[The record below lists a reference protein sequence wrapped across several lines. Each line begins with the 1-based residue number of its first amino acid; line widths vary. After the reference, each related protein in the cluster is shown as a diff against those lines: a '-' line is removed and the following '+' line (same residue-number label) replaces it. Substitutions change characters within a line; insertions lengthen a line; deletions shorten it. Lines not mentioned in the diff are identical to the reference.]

1 MAQGSGMSQDGTSC
15 ESVMSGSGRDPRQRS
30 GTGGDG
36 WRRTQEP
43 LGFAVRV
50 AADTTTSASAMNSGP
65 TVAADVLR
73 RCPALGDDPPTRCLN
88 EAGQTGTET
97 LPLWTLRYER
107 RRSARAGTSRRNFR
121 IVVALRRGALSRE
134 TRMRGVTIIC
144 WSAPS
149 SPRSGPLARTFDAA
163 RPHVRRRGSR
173 SDAPSPASSGPGS
186 AGG

>member
-1 MAQGSGMSQDGTSC
+1 MAQRSRMRQDGTSRQPLI
-15 ESVMSGSGRDPRQRS
+15 SGSERAPRQGS
-30 GTGGDG
+30 GTGWDG
-36 WRRTQEP
+36 WRRTQKP
-43 LGFAVRV
+43 LGFTARV
-50 AADTTTSASAMNSGP
+50 GADTTTSASAMNSGP

-73 RCPALGDDPPTRCLN
+73 RCPALGDDPHTRCLN

-97 LPLWTLRYER
+97 LSLWTLTYER
-107 RRSARAGTSRRNFR
+107 RQSARAGTSKRNFR

-149 SPRSGPLARTFDAA
+149 SPRSGPLARTFGAGWPRA
-163 RPHVRRRGSR
+163 RRRGSR